1 MIQYYSIVSLHLSPM
16 AVHAPPMAIRKADCR
31 LSHLLKYEVDVNIIS
46 MDYSL
51 HAYFERSKRCGLETV
66 EGSGQADFLSPST
79 PLSANTKRTPST
91 LRAQSSQLRYSPVRP
106 SLDCWTRLQIHEV
119 ASWSQRYTTHD
130 VFKVKKVRSS
140 SLYSSW
146 GWPA

>member
-1 MIQYYSIVSLHLSPM
+1 MDPSDSFGLCRPCGPSGSPFVSGTTLAKERWAPARLVKNQSSRPHLSPM

-51 HAYFERSKRCGLETV
+51 HAYFERSKRCGLETI

-106 SLDCWTRLQIHEV
+106 SLDC
-119 ASWSQRYTTHD
+119 
-130 VFKVKKVRSS
+130 
-140 SLYSSW
+140 
-146 GWPA
+146 